1 MDTTEKIAGRV
12 VGNTSSAESS
22 VGFKADIQ
30 NMIDRYAMENVDI
43 ARDFERVIAKDS
55 TKNDFIDR
63 ITESVNTTAALSDE
77 AMVSDSFY
85 SNYTERLAQLIDN
98 SCKSIARESVMT
110 GYAPIVS
117 YAPFFIKKQWVACV
131 WKDVLMSEVA
141 TSPILNYKFEKRY
154 LKTQDGTRYAIP
166 DVYYSKTDMAKL
178 YSESTGVDID
188 SSVDIPIADAR
199 NLNLLEFTGTDEA
212 KDYKYL
218 VGSPVITDKANVLT
232 PDIAICEVTLKDA
245 TASGGDDKEYKVS
258 TNIRIDITTHNFVKG
273 DVRYTLKDGNG
284 APVVRSG
291 KVVVLED
298 TLVGNVNFDTGC
310 ISVFSTT
317 GVTTKFKL
325 TGKTANRFN
334 HRSLDVERRV
344 EQLQYVMPE
353 SGPRL
358 NSAVTV
364 EEAADAIALARIDM
378 FADNVDMM
386 GDALANL
393 NDFSMRTFVDKSW
406 EAQKAAETNG
416 QTLHGYQSLI
426 EEGGFNA
433 VPFAGYATNISTWMT
448 DAKEYF
454 ERFLENLKQKLNT
467 PEVTVVCVCN
477 PALVRY
483 IRAEIKWIF
492 SDQTDVSGLKIQYN
506 LGVTTIA
513 GDRVHIISCRYLDPN
528 DGIQTILI
536 PTTTEL
542 ITFKNI
548 FYSVVVDRGYRNPL
562 EQLVPNIMSTQRTLT
577 FEVLPV
583 QGRFYIEGRDANPPK
598 NLTRIDRVDPST
610 GKTVSE
616 YRPFYTDTTTPASS
630 SSTTTGGDGE

>member
-12 VGNTSSAESS
+12 VGNTSTAESS

-30 NMIDRYAMENVDI
+30 NMIERYAMENVDI
-43 ARDFERVIAKDS
+43 ARDFERILAREN
-55 TKNDFIDR
+55 TRNDFIDR
-63 ITESVNTTAALSDE
+63 VTESVNTTEALSDS

-98 SCKSIARESVMT
+98 SCQAIARESVMT
-110 GYAPIVS
+110 GYAPIVA

-166 DVYYSKTDMAKL
+166 DVYYSKDDMAKL
-178 YSESTGVDID
+178 YSEATGVDID
-188 SSVDIPIADAR
+188 SSVAIDVPAA
-199 NLNLLEFTGTDEA
+199 NVNLLEESSGN
-212 KDYKYL
+212 YKYL

-232 PDIAICEVTLKDA
+232 PDIAIC
-245 TASGGDDKEYKVS
+245 KVHLS
-258 TNIRIDITTHNFVKG
+258 AEIESHTYEADVNTDIRIDITTHNFVKG
-273 DVRYTLKDGNG
+273 QVRYTVKDENG
-284 APVVRSG
+284 APKTGSDG
-291 KVVVLED
+291 KVIVIED
-298 TLVGNVNFDTGC
+298 ELVGNVNFDTGC

-317 GVTTKFKL
+317 GNTKKIYIS
-325 TGKTANRFN
+325 GKTANRFN

-393 NDFSMRTFVDKSW
+393 NDFSMRTFVEKSW
-406 EAQKAAETNG
+406 NAQKTAEANG
-416 QTLHGYQSLI
+416 QALHGYQSLI

-467 PEVTVVCVCN
+467 PEMTVVCVCN

-483 IRAEIKWIF
+483 IRAEIKWVF

-506 LGVTTIA
+506 LGVATIA
-513 GDRVHIISCRYLDPN
+513 GDRVHIISCRYLAPE

-583 QGRFYIEGRDANPPK
+583 QGRFYIEGRDATPPK
-598 NLTRIDRVDPST
+598 NLTNNSN
-610 GKTVSE
+610 
-616 YRPFYTDTTTPASS
+616 PFYTATAKASAE
-630 SSTTTGGDGE
+630 GGAVAPGVGG

>member
-12 VGNTSSAESS
+12 VGNTSTAESS

-30 NMIDRYAMENVDI
+30 NMIERYAMENVDI
-43 ARDFERVIAKDS
+43 ARDFERILAREN
-55 TKNDFIDR
+55 TRNDFIDR
-63 ITESVNTTAALSDE
+63 VTESVNTTEALSDS

-98 SCKSIARESVMT
+98 SCQAIARESVMT
-110 GYAPIVS
+110 GYAPIVA

-166 DVYYSKTDMAKL
+166 DVYYSKDDMAKL
-178 YSESTGVDID
+178 YSEATGVDID
-188 SSVDIPIADAR
+188 SSVAIDVPAA
-199 NLNLLEFTGTDEA
+199 NVNLLEESSGN
-212 KDYKYL
+212 YKYL

-232 PDIAICEVTLKDA
+232 PDIAIC
-245 TASGGDDKEYKVS
+245 KVHLS
-258 TNIRIDITTHNFVKG
+258 AEIESHTYEADVNTDIRIDITTHNFVKG
-273 DVRYTLKDGNG
+273 QVRYTVKDENG
-284 APVVRSG
+284 APKTGSDG
-291 KVVVLED
+291 KVIVIED
-298 TLVGNVNFDTGC
+298 ELVGNVNFDTGC

-317 GVTTKFKL
+317 GNTKKIYIS
-325 TGKTANRFN
+325 GKTANRFN

-393 NDFSMRTFVDKSW
+393 NDFSMRTFVEKSW
-406 EAQKAAETNG
+406 NAQKTAEANG
-416 QTLHGYQSLI
+416 QALHGYQSLI

-467 PEVTVVCVCN
+467 PEMTVVCVCN

-483 IRAEIKWIF
+483 IRAEIKWVF

-506 LGVTTIA
+506 LGVATIA
-513 GDRVHIISCRYLDPN
+513 GDRVHIISCRYLAPE

-583 QGRFYIEGRDANPPK
+583 QGRFYIEGRDATPPK
-598 NLTRIDRVDPST
+598 NLTNNSN
-610 GKTVSE
+610 
-616 YRPFYTDTTTPASS
+616 PFYTATAKASAE
-630 SSTTTGGDGE
+630 GGASAPGVGG

>member
-12 VGNTSSAESS
+12 VGNTSTAESS

-30 NMIDRYAMENVDI
+30 NMIDKYAMENVDI

-63 ITESVNTTAALSDE
+63 ITESVNTTTALSDE

-85 SNYTERLAQLIDN
+85 SNYSERLAQLIDN
-98 SCKSIARESVMT
+98 SCQQIAREAVIT

-178 YSESTGVDID
+178 YAESTGVDINP
-188 SSVDIPIADAR
+188 SVEIPIADAK
-199 NLNLLEFTGTDEA
+199 NLDLLKTTDGKA
-212 KDYKYL
+212 YDYL
-218 VGSPVITDKANVLT
+218 VGTPVITDKANVLT
-232 PDIAICEVTLKDA
+232 PDIAICKVKVKYA
-245 TASGGDDKEYKVS
+245 AAQGGDDKEHEVA

-273 DVRYTLKDGNG
+273 DIRYTVKDDKGD
-284 APVVRSG
+284 PVVKDG

-298 TLVGNVNFDTGC
+298 TLVGNVNFDTGH

-317 GVTTKFKL
+317 NVVTAIFL

-344 EQLQYVMPE
+344 EQLQYIMPE

-406 EAQKAAETNG
+406 TAQKEAEANG

-513 GDRVHIISCRYLDPN
+513 GDRVHIISCRYLDPS

-583 QGRFYIEGRDANPPK
+583 QGRFFIDGRDATPPK
-598 NLTRIDRVDPST
+598 NLTKLDATDRS
-610 GKTVSE
+610 
-616 YRPFYTDTTTPASS
+616 FYVN
-630 SSTTTGGDGE
+630 STTTTAGGATAGGATDPGHGG

>member
-12 VGNTSSAESS
+12 VGNTSTAESS

-30 NMIDRYAMENVDI
+30 NMIERYAMENVDI
-43 ARDFERVIAKDS
+43 ARDFERILAREN
-55 TKNDFIDR
+55 TRNDFIDR
-63 ITESVNTTAALSDE
+63 VTESVNTTEALSDS

-98 SCKSIARESVMT
+98 SCQAIARESVMT
-110 GYAPIVS
+110 GYAPIVA

-166 DVYYSKTDMAKL
+166 DVYYSKDDMAKL
-178 YSESTGVDID
+178 YSEATGVDID
-188 SSVDIPIADAR
+188 SSVAIDVPAQNVD
-199 NLNLLEFTGTDEA
+199 LLKDELGSDGK

-218 VGSPVITDKANVLT
+218 VGSPVITDRANVLT
-232 PDIAICEVTLKDA
+232 PDISIC
-245 TASGGDDKEYKVS
+245 KVHLS
-258 TNIRIDITTHNFVKG
+258 AEIESHTYEADVNTDIRIDITTHNFVKG
-273 DVRYTLKDGNG
+273 QVRYTVKDDSG
-284 APVVRSG
+284 APKLDKSG
-291 KVVVLED
+291 KVIVIED
-298 TLVGNVNFDTGC
+298 ELVGNVNFDTGC

-317 GVTTKFKL
+317 GNTKKMYL
-325 TGKTANRFN
+325 SGKTANRFN

-393 NDFSMRTFVDKSW
+393 NDFSMRTFVEKSW
-406 EAQKAAETNG
+406 EAQKTAEANG
-416 QTLHGYQSLI
+416 QALHGYQSLI

-467 PEVTVVCVCN
+467 PEMTVVCVCN

-483 IRAEIKWIF
+483 IRAEIKWVF

-506 LGVTTIA
+506 LGVATIA
-513 GDRVHIISCRYLDPN
+513 GDRVHIISCRYLAPE

-583 QGRFYIEGRDANPPK
+583 QGRFYIEGRDATPPK
-598 NLTRIDRVDPST
+598 NLTRIDRVDANT

-616 YRPFYTDTTTPASS
+616 YRPFYTDTATAKADGGASAPGV
-630 SSTTTGGDGE
+630 GG

>member
-12 VGNTSSAESS
+12 VGNTSTAESS

-30 NMIDRYAMENVDI
+30 NMIERYAMENVDI
-43 ARDFERVIAKDS
+43 ARDFERILAREN
-55 TKNDFIDR
+55 TRNDFIDR
-63 ITESVNTTAALSDE
+63 VTESVNTTEALSDS

-98 SCKSIARESVMT
+98 SCQAIARESVMT
-110 GYAPIVS
+110 GYAPIVA

-166 DVYYSKTDMAKL
+166 DVYYSKDDMAKL
-178 YSESTGVDID
+178 YSEATGVDID
-188 SSVDIPIADAR
+188 SSVAIDVPAA
-199 NLNLLEFTGTDEA
+199 NVNLLEESGGN
-212 KDYKYL
+212 YKYL
-218 VGSPVITDKANVLT
+218 VGAPVITDKANVLT
-232 PDIAICEVTLKDA
+232 PDIAIC
-245 TASGGDDKEYKVS
+245 KVHLS
-258 TNIRIDITTHNFVKG
+258 AEIESHTYEADVNTDIRIDITTHNFVKG
-273 DVRYTLKDGNG
+273 QVRYTVKDDNG
-284 APVVRSG
+284 APKTGSDG
-291 KVVVLED
+291 KVIVIED
-298 TLVGNVNFDTGC
+298 ELVGNVNFDTGC

-317 GVTTKFKL
+317 GNTKKIYIS
-325 TGKTANRFN
+325 GKTANRFN

-393 NDFSMRTFVDKSW
+393 NDFSMRTFVEKSW
-406 EAQKAAETNG
+406 NAQKTAEANG
-416 QTLHGYQSLI
+416 QALHGYQSLI

-467 PEVTVVCVCN
+467 PEMTVVCVCN

-483 IRAEIKWIF
+483 IRAEIKWVF

-506 LGVTTIA
+506 LGVATIA
-513 GDRVHIISCRYLDPN
+513 GDRVHIISCRYLAPE

-583 QGRFYIEGRDANPPK
+583 QGRFYIEGRDATPPK
-598 NLTRIDRVDPST
+598 NLTNNSN
-610 GKTVSE
+610 
-616 YRPFYTDTTTPASS
+616 PFYTASATAS
-630 SSTTTGGDGE
+630 AEGGAVAPGVGG

>member
-12 VGNTSSAESS
+12 VGNTSTAESS

-30 NMIDRYAMENVDI
+30 NMIDKYAMENVDI

-85 SNYTERLAQLIDN
+85 SNYSERLAQLIDN
-98 SCKSIARESVMT
+98 SCQQIAREAVIT

-166 DVYYSKTDMAKL
+166 DVYYSKADMAKL
-178 YSESTGVDID
+178 YAESTGVDID
-188 SSVDIPIADAR
+188 SSKAIDISGGKGASID
-199 NLNLLEFTGTDEA
+199 LLKTTDGKA
-212 KDYKYL
+212 YDYL
-218 VGSPVITDKANVLT
+218 VGTPVITDKANVLT
-232 PDIAICEVTLKDA
+232 PDIAICKVKVKHAADNQ
-245 TASGGDDKEYKVS
+245 GGDDKEYEVA
-258 TNIRIDITTHNFVKG
+258 TNIRVDITSHNFIKG
-273 DVRYTLKDGNG
+273 EIRYTVKDEKGN
-284 APVVRSG
+284 PKTHDG

-298 TLVGNVNFDTGC
+298 TLVGNVNFDTGH

-317 GVTTKFKL
+317 GVVTTIYL
-325 TGKTANRFN
+325 SGKTANRFN

-344 EQLQYVMPE
+344 EQLQYIMPE

-406 EAQKAAETNG
+406 NAQKESEANG

-513 GDRVHIISCRYLDPN
+513 GDRVHIISCRYLDPT

-583 QGRFYIEGRDANPPK
+583 QGRFYIDGRDATPPK
-598 NLTRIDRVDPST
+598 NLTKLDATDRS
-610 GKTVSE
+610 
-616 YRPFYTDTTTPASS
+616 FYVN
-630 SSTTTGGDGE
+630 STTTTAGGATDPGHGG

>member
-12 VGNTSSAESS
+12 VGNTSTAESS
-22 VGFKADIQ
+22 VGFKADLQ
-30 NMIDRYAMENVDI
+30 NMIERYAMENVDI
-43 ARDFERVIAKDS
+43 ARDFERILAREN
-55 TKNDFIDR
+55 TRNDFIDR
-63 ITESVNTTAALSDE
+63 VTESVNTTEALSDS

-98 SCKSIARESVMT
+98 SCQAIARESVMT
-110 GYAPIVS
+110 GYAPIVA

-166 DVYYSKTDMAKL
+166 DVYYSKDDMAKL
-178 YSESTGVDID
+178 YAESTGVDID
-188 SSVDIPIADAR
+188 SSVAIDMNAT
-199 NLNLLEFTGTDEA
+199 NVNLLEESGGN
-212 KDYKYL
+212 YKYL
-218 VGSPVITDKANVLT
+218 VGAPVITDKANVLT
-232 PDIAICEVTLKDA
+232 PDIAICKVHLSAEVESQTYEADVN
-245 TASGGDDKEYKVS
+245 TD
-258 TNIRIDITTHNFVKG
+258 IRIDITTHNFVKG
-273 DVRYTLKDGNG
+273 QVRYTVKDKDG
-284 APVVRSG
+284 APKTDSSG
-291 KVVVLED
+291 KVIVIED
-298 TLVGNVNFDTGC
+298 ELVGNVNFDTGC

-317 GVTTKFKL
+317 NNTKKIYL
-325 TGKTANRFN
+325 SGKTANRFN

-393 NDFSMRTFVDKSW
+393 NDFSMRTFVEKSW
-406 EAQKAAETNG
+406 EAQKTAEANG
-416 QTLHGYQSLI
+416 QALHGYQSLI

-467 PEVTVVCVCN
+467 PEMTVVCVCN

-483 IRAEIKWIF
+483 IRAEIKWVF

-506 LGVTTIA
+506 LGVATIA
-513 GDRVHIISCRYLDPN
+513 GDRVHIISCRYLAPE

-583 QGRFYIEGRDANPPK
+583 QGRFYIEGRDATPPK
-598 NLTRIDRVDPST
+598 NLTNNSN
-610 GKTVSE
+610 
-616 YRPFYTDTTTPASS
+616 PFYTATAKAE
-630 SSTTTGGDGE
+630 GGAGAPGVGGVGG

>member
-12 VGNTSSAESS
+12 VGNTSTAESS

-30 NMIDRYAMENVDI
+30 NMIERYAMENVDI
-43 ARDFERVIAKDS
+43 ARDFERILAREN
-55 TKNDFIDR
+55 TRNDFIDR
-63 ITESVNTTAALSDE
+63 VTESVNTTEALSDS

-98 SCKSIARESVMT
+98 SCQAIARESVMT
-110 GYAPIVS
+110 GYAPIVA

-166 DVYYSKTDMAKL
+166 DVYYSKDDMAKL
-178 YSESTGVDID
+178 YAESTGVDID
-188 SSVDIPIADAR
+188 SSVAISVPAA
-199 NLNLLEFTGTDEA
+199 NVNLLEESSGN
-212 KDYKYL
+212 YKYL

-232 PDIAICEVTLKDA
+232 PDIAIC
-245 TASGGDDKEYKVS
+245 KVHLS
-258 TNIRIDITTHNFVKG
+258 AEIESHAYEADVNTDIRIDITTHNFVKG
-273 DVRYTLKDGNG
+273 QVRYTVKDENG
-284 APVVRSG
+284 APKTGSDG
-291 KVVVLED
+291 KVIVIED
-298 TLVGNVNFDTGC
+298 ELVGNVNFDTGC

-317 GVTTKFKL
+317 KNTKKIYL
-325 TGKTANRFN
+325 SGKTANRFN

-393 NDFSMRTFVDKSW
+393 NDFSMRTFVEKSW
-406 EAQKAAETNG
+406 NAQKTAEANG
-416 QTLHGYQSLI
+416 QALHGYQSLI

-467 PEVTVVCVCN
+467 PEMTVVCVCN

-483 IRAEIKWIF
+483 IRAEIKWVF

-506 LGVTTIA
+506 LGVATIA
-513 GDRVHIISCRYLDPN
+513 GDRVHIISCRYLAPE

-583 QGRFYIEGRDANPPK
+583 QGRFYIEGRDATPPK
-598 NLTRIDRVDPST
+598 NLTNNSN
-610 GKTVSE
+610 
-616 YRPFYTDTTTPASS
+616 PFYTATAKAE
-630 SSTTTGGDGE
+630 GGAGAPGVGGVGG

>member
-12 VGNTSSAESS
+12 VGNTSTAESS

-30 NMIDRYAMENVDI
+30 NMIERYAMENVDI
-43 ARDFERVIAKDS
+43 ARDFERILAREN
-55 TKNDFIDR
+55 TRNDFIDR
-63 ITESVNTTAALSDE
+63 VTESVNTTEALSDS

-98 SCKSIARESVMT
+98 SCQAIARESVMT
-110 GYAPIVS
+110 GYAPIVA

-166 DVYYSKTDMAKL
+166 DVYYSKDDMAKL
-178 YSESTGVDID
+178 YSEATGVDID
-188 SSVDIPIADAR
+188 SSVAISVPAA
-199 NLNLLEFTGTDEA
+199 NVNLLEESSGN
-212 KDYKYL
+212 YKYL

-232 PDIAICEVTLKDA
+232 PDIAIC
-245 TASGGDDKEYKVS
+245 KVHLS
-258 TNIRIDITTHNFVKG
+258 AEIESHAYEADVNTDIRIDITTHNFVKG
-273 DVRYTLKDGNG
+273 QVRYTVKDENG
-284 APVVRSG
+284 APKTGSDG
-291 KVVVLED
+291 KVIVIED
-298 TLVGNVNFDTGC
+298 ELVGNVNFDTGC

-317 GVTTKFKL
+317 GNTKKIYL
-325 TGKTANRFN
+325 SGKTANRFN

-393 NDFSMRTFVDKSW
+393 NDFSMRTFVEKSW
-406 EAQKAAETNG
+406 NAQKTAEANG
-416 QTLHGYQSLI
+416 QALHGYQSLI

-467 PEVTVVCVCN
+467 PEMTVVCVCN

-483 IRAEIKWIF
+483 IRAEIKWVF

-506 LGVTTIA
+506 LGVATIA
-513 GDRVHIISCRYLDPN
+513 GDRVHIISCRYLAPE

-583 QGRFYIEGRDANPPK
+583 QGRFYIEGRDATPPK
-598 NLTRIDRVDPST
+598 NLTNNSN
-610 GKTVSE
+610 
-616 YRPFYTDTTTPASS
+616 PFYTATAKAE
-630 SSTTTGGDGE
+630 GGAGAPGVGGVGG